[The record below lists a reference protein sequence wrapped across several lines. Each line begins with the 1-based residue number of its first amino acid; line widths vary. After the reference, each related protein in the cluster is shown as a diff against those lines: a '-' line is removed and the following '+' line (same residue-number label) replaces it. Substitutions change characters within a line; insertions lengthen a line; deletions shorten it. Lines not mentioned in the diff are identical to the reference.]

1 MKKIIFL
8 LLVLTS
14 VTLISCGS
22 GNDSDT
28 IEASG
33 NIESINVV
41 VSSQVSGRII
51 SILKNEGEQVND
63 RDTVLIIDPLT
74 YELKLREAESAL
86 LAAEAQYQLLR
97 TGARKE
103 DINQAEEN
111 LRQAEINF
119 HSAEKDK
126 ERFENLF
133 KSKSIT
139 KKQYDDVVTRYEI
152 TQAQFNAAKENYNKI
167 KNLARPEELKQAEA
181 NVNRFKANVELIR
194 KSLNDCY
201 VISPSNGFIVN
212 RFVEAGEN
220 VGMMSSL
227 FKVSDLSA
235 VDLMIYVSTTELGKV
250 KLGQSVDVSVD
261 TYPDK
266 TYEGEVVYVSPEAE
280 FTPKNIQTKEE
291 RTKLVFAVKVRI
303 DNPDYELKTG
313 MPADAKIK
321 QAPSDSP

>member
-1 MKKIIFL
+1 MKNIIYLFL
-8 LLVLTS
+8 ALTS
-14 VTLISCGS
+14 FTFISCGS
-22 GNDSDT
+22 GNDKDT

-51 SILKNEGEQVND
+51 SILKDEGEQVNAE
-63 RDTVLIIDPLT
+63 DTVMIIDPLM

-86 LAAEAQYQLLR
+86 TAVEAQYQLLK

-111 LRQAEINF
+111 LKQAEINF
-119 HSAEKDK
+119 QSAEKDK
-126 ERFENLF
+126 ERFENLY
-133 KSKSIT
+133 KSKSVT
-139 KKQYDDVVTRYEI
+139 KKQYDDVIARYEI
-152 TQAQFNAAKENYNKI
+152 SQAQFNAAKENYNKI

-181 NVNRFKANVELIR
+181 NVNRLKANVDLIK

-201 VISPSNGFIVN
+201 VTAPSNGIIVN
-212 RFVEAGEN
+212 KFVETGEN

-227 FKVSDLSA
+227 FKVSKLSA
-235 VDLMIYVSTTELGKV
+235 VDLMLYVSTTELGKV
-250 KLGQSVDVSVD
+250 KLGQSVEIKVD

-266 TYEGEVVYVSPEAE
+266 TYKGKVVYISPEAE

-303 DNPDYELKTG
+303 DNPDFELKTG
-313 MPADAKIK
+313 MPADATIITKL
-321 QAPSDSP
+321 QD